1 MKCVSKP
8 EGSTESHIRAK
19 TAGERSL
26 PAVLALLGILVC
38 ALAAY
43 ALCLGAYEVPLS
55 DVLGILASTVAPVEQ
70 TWLPMAANVV
80 LGVRLPRVLG
90 ALLVGAALAVA
101 GTAYQGMF
109 RNPLV
114 SPDLLGV
121 SNGACIGA
129 ALAIL
134 AGTGVMAR
142 QLWAFAGGIA
152 AVACTVAIP
161 RLLKRESTITL
172 VLAGVIVGGFCG
184 SVMGIIKYVAD
195 PETELAEIVYWQMGS
210 LAKVGDGTLGRT
222 APVMLACIAALLA
235 MRWRINVLS
244 LGDREARALGVNLR
258 CERGAVICAA
268 TLLTASATCM
278 AGTVGWVGLVVPH
291 LARFIVGPNTARSL
305 PVACLLAAAF
315 LLVVD
320 TVARISG
327 VEIPLGIITG
337 LVGTPFFVILLA
349 RQKGML

>member
-8 EGSTESHIRAK
+8 EGPTKRHIRAK

-26 PAVLALLGILVC
+26 PAVLALLGLLVC
-38 ALAAY
+38 ALAAC

-55 DVLGILASTVAPVEQ
+55 DVLGILASTVAPAEQ

-121 SNGACIGA
+121 SKGACIGA

-172 VLAGVIVGGFCG
+172 VPAGVIVGGFCG

-210 LAKVGDGTLGRT
+210 LAKVGEGTLSRT
-222 APVMLACIAALLA
+222 APVMLACIATLLA

-244 LGDREARALGVNLR
+244 LGDREAHSLGVNLR
-258 CERGAVICAA
+258 GERGAVICAA

-337 LVGTPFFVILLA
+337 LVGTPFFVVLLA